1 MRKYSTKDY
10 HQGIYYNP
18 SHAFGY
24 NALFYIF
31 IGGRGCGKTVSALN
45 YCLKKF
51 FKKGKRFL
59 WLRLKEPSVKALL
72 ANNAKDF
79 IDSALLE
86 KYGITGLRT
95 EGNVVFVSTVP
106 EPSKK
111 SDYKEMCKIMALSTF
126 YIMKGVALN
135 KKSQIDVLQKE
146 IEKNVLKGVKKYST
160 IVLDEMNQ
168 ERSEKK
174 TFDIS
179 YSFVNALETTCRTD
193 LDRRIILCGNT
204 LEEGSDILSNC
215 FDFIPNELGTYDI
228 KRKNCVID
236 YIDDSEKYKAERK
249 NSIAGILAPNES
261 TFTNK
266 IASDLDL
273 VIKGKA
279 PSNPS
284 YIIRFDTGK
293 DFVVCSGVITK
304 QKVSKYANIRI
315 VAMRPYLVGVP
326 YYKELAAEVLVKA
339 QTMLFKFDMLK
350 TLKQFYSEIKLL
362 KQ

>member
-1 MRKYSTKDY
+1 MYWNGRDY
-10 HQGIYYNP
+10 
-18 SHAFGY
+18 
-24 NALFYIF
+24 
-31 IGGRGCGKTVSALN
+31 
-45 YCLKKF
+45 
-51 FKKGKRFL
+51 
-59 WLRLKEPSVKALL
+59 
-72 ANNAKDF
+72 
-79 IDSALLE
+79 
-86 KYGITGLRT
+86 
-95 EGNVVFVSTVP
+95 
-106 EPSKK
+106 
-111 SDYKEMCKIMALSTF
+111 
-126 YIMKGVALN
+126 
-135 KKSQIDVLQKE
+135 
-146 IEKNVLKGVKKYST
+146 
-160 IVLDEMNQ
+160 
-168 ERSEKK
+168 
-174 TFDIS
+174 
-179 YSFVNALETTCRTD
+179 
-193 LDRRIILCGNT
+193 
-204 LEEGSDILSNC
+204 
-215 FDFIPNELGTYDI
+215 I

-266 IASDLDL
+266 IASDIDL

-339 QTMLFKFDMLK
+339 QTRLFKFDMLK